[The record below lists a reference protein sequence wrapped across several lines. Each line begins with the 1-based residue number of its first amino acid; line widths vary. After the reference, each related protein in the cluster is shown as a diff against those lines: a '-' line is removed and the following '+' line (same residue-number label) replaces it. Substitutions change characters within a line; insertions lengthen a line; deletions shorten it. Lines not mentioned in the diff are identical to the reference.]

1 MRADVLHKRCNV
13 RTSCRGGVKYFSGC
27 IDLTEGVTDLTDGLD
42 CAIVSDVTDLT
53 LPSTPMGRRSTA
65 LFRQAPAMEHSP
77 RPLCQADATAAF
89 PSAAP
94 AKLLVTLE
102 GPPVLAEAGHRSIL
116 DTATPEKGRSAS
128 KEDRTQISVKPNL
141 RSPRLALRPFRK
153 KRKRE
158 HKVLSQ
164 CGSLSIESERV
175 DVEAKQNLHCT
186 KEDQSK
192 PFQHVAH
199 GEDSGQMPQPKRRN
213 KQPQLFVHEFVQ
225 VKSCDRRIRERAG
238 QLFVRH
244 GWPLREDGAAR
255 KSITS
260 LLGLRNQGKSDG
272 CLPPSTHLGWITKAT
287 DGGKKLMVAAA
298 IVSLYRYRDRRRCA
312 CLEFIVSRSRGAGTQ
327 LLDYTKRFLVSQEIS
342 KFFSGADLSRPKARD
357 AHQRWGFREVD
368 HDEWAQAGL
377 KFYSGGD
384 VLYMLFEVANVG
396 EEHRSQL

>member
-1 MRADVLHKRCNV
+1 
-13 RTSCRGGVKYFSGC
+13 
-27 IDLTEGVTDLTDGLD
+27 LTDGLD

-128 KEDRTQISVKPNL
+128 KEDSTQISVKPNL

-287 DGGKKLMVAAA
+287 DGGKKTHGSSGHCEFVQVQGPTSM
-298 IVSLYRYRDRRRCA
+298 
-312 CLEFIVSRSRGAGTQ
+312 CLPGIHCVQKSWS
-327 LLDYTKRFLVSQEIS
+327 
-342 KFFSGADLSRPKARD
+342 RD
-357 AHQRWGFREVD
+357 AVARLYQEVPGFSRNLEALLGCGPVTTQS
-368 HDEWAQAGL
+368 ARCSSAVGL
-377 KFYSGGD
+377 S
-384 VLYMLFEVANVG
+384 
-396 EEHRSQL
+396 